1 MSRFLL
7 DTNVVSEL
15 RKRDRADSHL
25 RTWFDE
31 HRDNEFWLSVL
42 VVAELRR
49 GVELIRRRDVPA
61 ASTLM
66 AWLES
71 TIAGYGDRILPITL
85 EIGQRWA
92 LLSVSDPVPVIDGL
106 MAATALEHDLT
117 LVTRNVD
124 DVNRT
129 GAAVV
134 NPFVAVRPYR
144 ASPTTSAT

>member
-15 RKRDRADSHL
+15 RKRDRADSQV
-25 RTWFDE
+25 RAWFDE
-31 HRDNEFWLSVL
+31 HRDDEFWLSVL

-49 GVELIRRRDVPA
+49 GVESIRRRDVRA
-61 ASTLM
+61 ATTLM
-66 AWLES
+66 GWLET
-71 TIAGYGDRILPITL
+71 TISAYEDRILPITL

-92 LLSVSDPVPVIDGL
+92 LLSVPDPVPVIDGL

-124 DVNRT
+124 DVRRS

-134 NPFVAVRPYR
+134 NPF
-144 ASPTTSAT
+144 ASPTPSADDE